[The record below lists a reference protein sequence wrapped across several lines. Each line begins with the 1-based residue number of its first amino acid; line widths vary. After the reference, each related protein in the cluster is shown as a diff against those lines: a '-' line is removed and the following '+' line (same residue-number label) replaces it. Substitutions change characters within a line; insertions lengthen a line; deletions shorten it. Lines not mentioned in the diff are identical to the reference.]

1 MADNNGSQTITF
13 NYQQEGTSL
22 GFNGLLNNVV
32 ANGVIS
38 GGTLVKYSSN
48 VVKIKPLEMII
59 SDSAKNATI
68 HLKTTDDAEVVV
80 EQGKPYIVAS
90 FTWMNVTQNYV
101 KFEAKASSD
110 FGTDDIILG
119 KCEYTGGTLEDKLD
133 YTCRMWSPIYRNN
146 DFTMNAYNS
155 MYSSLTVTEL
165 PSTNDLGFVV
175 NRGKAV
181 INGRE
186 VVVNS
191 PISVTLVNSPS
202 SDPYYFNGA
211 VTNKRIDIIVMYE
224 SGTVGYIMGIDEASP
239 TMPQAPSNAL
249 LLAKVTL
256 EARVSTS
263 RIYGHEI
270 TNFNN
275 NNFMS
280 FSPSVGKKVGADIVN
295 PHTLYI

>member
-1 MADNNGSQTITF
+1 M
-13 NYQQEGTSL
+13 
-22 GFNGLLNNVV
+22 
-32 ANGVIS
+32 
-38 GGTLVKYSSN
+38 
-48 VVKIKPLEMII
+48 
-59 SDSAKNATI
+59 
-68 HLKTTDDAEVVV
+68 
-80 EQGKPYIVAS
+80 
-90 FTWMNVTQNYV
+90 
-101 KFEAKASSD
+101 
-110 FGTDDIILG
+110 
-119 KCEYTGGTLEDKLD
+119 
-133 YTCRMWSPIYRNN
+133 
-146 DFTMNAYNS
+146 
-155 MYSSLTVTEL
+155 
-165 PSTNDLGFVV
+165 
-175 NRGKAV
+175 